1 MTLQQ
6 WAENRWLKPHRSSK
20 SEIDGLLSIV
30 KRDLEDAR
38 QGGISS
44 DWQFGIAYN
53 AALKLCT
60 ILLHA
65 SGYKPEN
72 AQAHYRTIQALPE
85 ILGPGRRRDAEYLEN
100 CRKKRNK
107 VEYETAGSATD
118 GDADELI
125 RFTAGLREDVLAWLR
140 SNHPEL
146 L

>member
-6 WAENRWLKPHRSSK
+6 WAENRWLKTHRSSK
-20 SEIDGLLSIV
+20 SEVDGLLSIV
-30 KRDLEDAR
+30 ARDLEDAR
-38 QGGISS
+38 REVVSA
-44 DWQFGIAYN
+44 DWRFGIAYN

-72 AQAHYRTIQALPE
+72 AQAHYRTLQALPE
-85 ILGPGRRRDAEYLEN
+85 ILGQDRRKDAEYLEN

-107 VEYETAGSATD
+107 VEYVTAGSATD
-118 GDADELI
+118 AEADELI
-125 RFTAGLREDVLAWLR
+125 EFASGLREDVLAWLKT
-140 SNHPEL
+140 NHPEL